1 LKGIIG
7 CDVAWL
13 LPGEVVET
21 GDGRS
26 MTILRKVDLGA
37 ALAVAARV
45 GDTGFKPVEGEH
57 FYEVDVD
64 FLKGVT
70 NN

>member
-1 LKGIIG
+1 MKGIVG
-7 CDVAWL
+7 CDAAWL
-13 LPGEVVET
+13 LPGQVVKT

-26 MTILRKVDLGA
+26 MTILRKVDLSA
-37 ALAVAARV
+37 ALAIAARV